1 MPLSARVQSVSS
13 SHSGTTDTP
22 EPSVVA
28 FIEAGTADGGSTS
41 WLLSALRCLDRQ
53 SFSPVVIFYYA
64 AGGATVEKIR
74 ALGVPIY
81 FASAHPPDYF
91 PESLRHR
98 GPALVRKFTS
108 LLRVGYR
115 HVVRD
120 GSITR
125 NVRKLLRQ
133 TKASAVVLNADLH
146 LHYCGAIAAHYQHL
160 PIMCRKSGGIGEG
173 RRIKKYLTPWIDVFV
188 PISRAAEQD
197 QLSNKDTKRSVLVY
211 EGVDVWEYNGQSRN
225 PSLRQQLGIPANK
238 KVVTSVA
245 RLEEGKGQQ
254 ELLESAPKVIEQ
266 LKDVVFLIVGEETPP
281 NGPITASLHATVERL
296 GIKDHVIFTGARG
309 DVADILA
316 ITDVFVHCPTTWIE
330 GLGICHLEA
339 MSSSKPSVISNNG
352 GLPEAASD
360 GVTGFVVPPGDTDR
374 MAASILNL
382 LTDEALAQRFGT
394 AARAR
399 AEQLFDI
406 VSNNT
411 FYHKLLLELVSKHN
425 QNEEEKPAMSHKV
438 SV

>member
-1 MPLSARVQSVSS
+1 
-13 SHSGTTDTP
+13 
-22 EPSVVA
+22 
-28 FIEAGTADGGSTS
+28 
-41 WLLSALRCLDRQ
+41 
-53 SFSPVVIFYYA
+53 
-64 AGGATVEKIR
+64 
-74 ALGVPIY
+74 VPIY